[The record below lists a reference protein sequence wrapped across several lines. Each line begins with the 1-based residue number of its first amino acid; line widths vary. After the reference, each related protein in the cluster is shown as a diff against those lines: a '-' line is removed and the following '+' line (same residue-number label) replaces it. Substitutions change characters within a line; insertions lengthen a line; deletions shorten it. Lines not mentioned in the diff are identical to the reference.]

1 VNILKFEELVLW
13 VTDLNNHGFYVTKL
27 KEREECII
35 NPYNAARKSS
45 AAVPRNLK
53 LTKGLYQ
60 TVSSIRKGNHGWQC
74 GIGSA
79 LIYNYHQ

>member
-35 NPYNAARKSS
+35 NLYNAARKNS

-60 TVSSIRKGNHGWQC
+60 TVSSTRKGNRGWQC

-79 LIYNYHQ
+79 